1 MYEILLSKN
10 ALKFLDKLNKKEQ
23 EQILSG
29 LEKLRFR
36 PEAFLVKLVGD
47 KAYKLRVGD
56 FRVIVD
62 LEKSKLLVLVIKIGH
77 RRNVYKH
84 M

>member
-10 ALKFLDKLNKKEQ
+10 ALKFLEKLNKKEQ

-47 KAYKLRVGD
+47 KAYKLRIGD

-62 LEKSKLLVLVIKIGH
+62 IQQSNLLVFVIKVGH
-77 RRNVYKH
+77 RKNVYQV
-84 M
+84 

>member
-23 EQILSG
+23 EQILNG

-47 KAYKLRVGD
+47 KVYKLRVGD

-62 LEKSKLLVLVIKIGH
+62 LQKSKLLVLVIIV
-77 RRNVYKH
+77 NVVTK
-84 M
+84 